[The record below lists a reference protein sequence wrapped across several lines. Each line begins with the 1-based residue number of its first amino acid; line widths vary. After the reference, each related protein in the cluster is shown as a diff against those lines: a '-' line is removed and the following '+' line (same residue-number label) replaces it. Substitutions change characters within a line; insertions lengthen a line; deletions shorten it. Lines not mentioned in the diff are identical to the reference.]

1 LRRETQEMLPREF
14 GMLDIERTRVRLLFL
29 DADLRQ
35 VVDQYLGLDLE
46 FTRQLVNTDLI
57 GI

>member
-1 LRRETQEMLPREF
+1 MFPRQLGVF
-14 GMLDIERTRVRLLFL
+14 DINRARVRLLLF

-46 FTRQLVNTDLI
+46 FPRQLVQPDLF

>member
-1 LRRETQEMLPREF
+1 M
-14 GMLDIERTRVRLLFL
+14 RLLFF

-35 VVDQYLGLDLE
+35 VVDQHLGLDLK
-46 FTRQLVNTDLI
+46 FSRQLVNSYLF

>member
-1 LRRETQEMLPREF
+1 MLPRQF

>member
-1 LRRETQEMLPREF
+1 MLSRQL
-14 GMLDIERTRVRLLFL
+14 GVLDINRTRVRLLFL

-35 VVDQYLGLDLE
+35 VVDQHLGLDLE
-46 FTRQLVNTDLI
+46 FPGQLIQSDLF